1 MAGSQS
7 SELKIRSV
15 CSDDHSMSSSAT
27 CIRGIAS
34 GTASVTFGLFAFVV
48 IAWSLNWVV
57 MKLAVQEVRPL
68 WAVAIRTAL
77 AALVLFPALLATKQ
91 LRRPP
96 RADLPVLLT
105 ISLFHMTAFAA
116 FMTAGLTLV
125 PAGRAIVLGYTTPLW
140 VAPAAFLFLG
150 ERISTRQTVG
160 LVVGL
165 AGLLLLFGPASLDWG
180 NGQALLGQGLLLV
193 AALCWSV
200 SIVYTRAHRWVATPL
215 QLMPWQCLLA
225 AVVLTTLAYLIE
237 GAPPNPGRVST
248 PALLAVSYNGVIGTA
263 LGFWAMTVVGRRVP
277 AATASLGVLATPVLG
292 IGLSTV
298 ILREA
303 FDPILVLAAAIILAG
318 IALGTIGQGR
328 VAPRPR

>member
-1 MAGSQS
+1 MTTSIAGAEVRIDPAIEGMVPSAMA
-7 SELKIRSV
+7 
-15 CSDDHSMSSSAT
+15 
-27 CIRGIAS
+27 
-34 GTASVTFGLFAFVV
+34 FGVGCEFRAPMAVAV
-48 IAWSLNWVV
+48 IAGLIVSTLLSLVFA
-57 MKLAVQEVRPL
+57 LAVFLLIDSLGNLLGR
-68 WAVAIRTAL
+68 
-77 AALVLFPALLATKQ
+77 VLG
-91 LRRPP
+91 R
-96 RADLPVLLT
+96 
-105 ISLFHMTAFAA
+105 FHMTAFAA
-116 FMTAGLTLV
+116 FMTAGLALV

-180 NGQALLGQGLLLV
+180 NRQALLGQGLLLV

-225 AVVLTTLAYLIE
+225 AVVLTTLAFLIE
-237 GAPPNPGRVST
+237 GAPPDPGRVST
-248 PALLAVSYNGVIGTA
+248 PALLALGYNGVVGTA

-303 FDPILVLAAAIILAG
+303 FDPILVLAAAIILTG

-328 VAPRPR
+328 VAQRLR

>member
-1 MAGSQS
+1 M
-7 SELKIRSV
+7 KTI
-15 CSDDHSMSSSAT
+15 SSSALSPRDT
-27 CIRGIAS
+27 AS
-34 GTASVTFGLFAFVV
+34 GSALFTFGLFAFVV
-48 IAWSLNWVV
+48 VAWSLNWIV

-68 WAVAIRTAL
+68 WAVTIRTVL
-77 AALVLFPALLATKQ
+77 AALVLFPSLLATKQ
-91 LRRPP
+91 LRLPP

-116 FMTAGLTLV
+116 FMTAGLALV

-150 ERISTRQTVG
+150 ERISTRQAVG

-165 AGLLLLFGPASLDWG
+165 AGLLLLFGPASLDWA
-180 NGQALLGQGLLLV
+180 NRQALLGQGLLLV

-225 AVVLTTLAYLIE
+225 TMVLATLACFIE
-237 GAPPNPGRVST
+237 GAPPALGRVST
-248 PALLAVSYNGVIGTA
+248 PALLALSYNGVIGTA

-277 AATASLGVLATPVLG
+277 AATASLGVLATPALG
-292 IGLSTV
+292 IGLSAV
-298 ILREA
+298 ILREGL
-303 FDPILVLAAAIILAG
+303 DPILILAAAIILTG

-328 VAPRPR
+328 ASPPPR